1 MSLSWLSR
9 NLHFDDSDAG
19 EDRNPLLAYIRRPRK
34 LRKAPPPAKPRY
46 PPNNRLAARRN
57 LKASKVVEGHGYL
70 KNASELIH
78 QHRGS
83 LASNVPSLDSRW
95 AQLFTVAPVLR
106 KLTKGRQK
114 PQEWCDN
121 ARQLLKD
128 VQKKLRD
135 ARRRSRGSTSIF
147 SFISLGST
155 RRSRKH
161 TPASSNQS
169 HSTYRSPKHT
179 PHHHHQ
185 PRPRDPGTV
194 MSPLSFHHALELKP
208 LPEIPISKGRF
219 FEDWGSQNSSYGS
232 PRRRHHHKHLHPS
245 SDFSKVTS
253 PHL

>member
-9 NLHFDDSDAG
+9 NLRFDDADAR
-19 EDRNPLLAYIRRPRK
+19 EDRGPLLAFIRRPRK
-34 LRKAPPPAKPRY
+34 LRKAPPPVQPRY
-46 PPNNRLAARRN
+46 PRNNRFAARRN

-83 LASNVPSLDSRW
+83 LGSNVPSLDTRW

-135 ARRRSRGSTSIF
+135 ARRRSRGSASIF

-155 RRSRKH
+155 RRSRKR

-179 PHHHHQ
+179 PRHHHHHHQ
-185 PRPRDPGTV
+185 PRTRDPAPV
-194 MSPLSFHHALELKP
+194 MSPSSFHHIVELKP
-208 LPEIPISKGRF
+208 LPPIPDSQGRF
-219 FEDWGSQNSSYGS
+219 FENWSSASGS
-232 PRRRHHHKHLHPS
+232 PRRHYHRRLFFPS
-245 SDFSKVTS
+245 SDSLKATS
-253 PHL
+253 PRL

>member
-19 EDRNPLLAYIRRPRK
+19 DDRNPLLAYIRRPGK
-34 LRKAPPPAKPRY
+34 LRKARPPVKPRY

-70 KNASELIH
+70 KNASELIQ

-83 LASNVPSLDSRW
+83 LASNVPSLDTRW

-155 RRSRKH
+155 RRSRKR

-179 PHHHHQ
+179 PYHHHQ
-185 PRPRDPGTV
+185 PSPRDLGTV
-194 MSPLSFHHALELKP
+194 MSPSSFHHVVELKP
-208 LPEIPISKGRF
+208 LPPIPDSQGRF
-219 FEDWGSQNSSYGS
+219 FEDWRSQNSSSGS
-232 PRRRHHHKHLHPS
+232 PRRRQHHRHLYTS
-245 SDFSKVTS
+245 SDFSKATS